1 MPATAAPKTAISI
14 HLSADE
20 LAAVD
25 RHLRE
30 SQSRQSRE
38 EALAGIIR
46 RWAAERGLLP
56 DPSDEDGLEPDELNA
71 SNDG

>member
-1 MPATAAPKTAISI
+1 MPASAAPKTEISL

-46 RWAAERGLLP
+46 RWAVDKGLLP
-56 DPSDEDGLEPDELNA
+56 EQGDEDGLEPDELNA

>member
-1 MPATAAPKTAISI
+1 MPATAAPKTAISL
-14 HLSADE
+14 HLSEAE
-20 LAAVD
+20 LAAID

-46 RWAAERGLLP
+46 RWAAEQGLLP
-56 DPSDEDGLEPDELNA
+56 DPSDEDGIELDELNA

>member
-1 MPATAAPKTAISI
+1 MPATAAPKTTINL
-14 HLSADE
+14 HLSESE
-20 LAAVD
+20 LAAID

-46 RWAAERGLLP
+46 RWAAEQGLLP
-56 DPSDEDGLEPDELNA
+56 DPSDEDGIELDELNA

>member
-1 MPATAAPKTAISI
+1 MPATAAISI
-14 HLSADE
+14 HLSDAE
-20 LAAVD
+20 LSAID

-30 SQSRQSRE
+30 SQSRQTRE

-46 RWAAERGLLP
+46 RWATDRGLLP
-56 DPSDEDGLEPDELNA
+56 DSTDVDGLELDELNA